1 MGIKTPHRYMGKAKT
16 AWAKRRGRHRRVRRQ
31 VSGTA
36 ERPRLVVFR
45 SIRHIY
51 AQVIDDT
58 QGITLAMASDLD
70 SAFAAGSGGQTK
82 KELATMVGSLVA
94 ERARAAGVSR
104 VVFDRGGYL
113 YHGRVRALADGAR
126 QKELEF

>member
-1 MGIKTPHRYMGKAKT
+1 M
-16 AWAKRRGRHRRVRRQ
+16 
-31 VSGTA
+31 
-36 ERPRLVVFR
+36 VFR

-51 AQVIDDT
+51 PQVIDDT